1 VAHGEPSFKKV
12 LKTLATALRKEM
24 VTEPELR
31 AILAEVEVES
41 VKPFAGRSKNNS
53 ASESMRCPRCGGKLE
68 ELARSDAVLHTHPG
82 MARLLLILFHEKK
95 LYRCAKCG
103 HMVEFSPWQRLKL
116 KLCGKP

>member
-41 VKPFAGRSKNNS
+41 VKPFAGRPDYQSRSERLDALRKAMLSS
-53 ASESMRCPRCGGKLE
+53 ANHPGGKRVRPPE
-68 ELARSDAVLHTHPG
+68 RE
-82 MARLLLILFHEKK
+82 MAEQKQ
-95 LYRCAKCG
+95 RCASC
-103 HMVEFSPWQRLKL
+103 
-116 KLCGKP
+116 